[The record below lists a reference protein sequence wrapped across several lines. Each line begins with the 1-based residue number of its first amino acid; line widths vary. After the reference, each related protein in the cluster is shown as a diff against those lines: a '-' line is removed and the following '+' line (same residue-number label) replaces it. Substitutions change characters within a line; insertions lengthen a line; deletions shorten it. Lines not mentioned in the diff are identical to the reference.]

1 MFFFIII
8 FLKFDLLQLMELQCI
23 HILFQFKIKKKKESF
38 TFQRNI
44 NLKVIVLFTLSEY
57 EDSQVV

>member
-44 NLKVIVLFTLSEY
+44 NLKVIVFTLNEY

>member
-23 HILFQFKIKKKKESF
+23 HILFQFKIKKKKRIFHIS
-38 TFQRNI
+38 
-44 NLKVIVLFTLSEY
+44 KEY
-57 EDSQVV
+57 KSQGYCFHT